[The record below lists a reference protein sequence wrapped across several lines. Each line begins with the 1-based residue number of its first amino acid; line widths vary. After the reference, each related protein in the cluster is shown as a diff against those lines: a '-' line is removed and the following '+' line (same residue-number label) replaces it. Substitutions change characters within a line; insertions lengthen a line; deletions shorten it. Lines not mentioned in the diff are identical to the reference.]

1 MENEQLINW
10 CRENRP
16 QNRVLEIPEF
26 IFKLLNEEQ
35 TKLFENEYPNETMFK
50 LPEREIKFFD
60 WLKKNDP
67 NIWADIWSDDL
78 FPPYYVSIG
87 LFHLFIEDG
96 YKGFPICDLQNN
108 DNYYFAPQHLADK
121 ESGILV
127 ESAKSRYME
136 REALTIPQW
145 LALSISMGP
154 LDIWH
159 FSYKNELSLSDCKD
173 SVKMLVEE
181 NLLVHLKEAEH
192 LSIFVEV

>member
-16 QNRVLEIPEF
+16 NNSILEIPQF

-35 TKLFENEYPNETMFK
+35 ALLFENEYPNETMFK
-50 LPEREIKFFD
+50 IPEREIRFFE

-67 NIWADIWSDDL
+67 NIWTDIWSDEL

-87 LFHLFIEDG
+87 LFHLFIDDG

-121 ESGILV
+121 ESEILV
-127 ESAKSRYME
+127 ESSKSRYME

-145 LALSISMGP
+145 LSVSISVGP

-159 FSYKNELSLSDCKD
+159 FAYKNELSLSDCKD

-192 LSIFVEV
+192 LSIFVEL

>member
-10 CRENRP
+10 CRDNRP
-16 QNRVLEIPEF
+16 ENSILEIPEY
-26 IFKLLNEEQ
+26 IYKLIDADQ
-35 TKLFENEYPNETMFK
+35 AIIFENEYPNETMFRI
-50 LPEREIKFFD
+50 PEREIRFFE
-60 WLKKNDP
+60 WLKVNDP
-67 NIWADIWSDDL
+67 NVWADIWSDDL

-87 LFHLFIEDG
+87 LFHRFIDDG
-96 YKGFPICDLQNN
+96 YKGFPICELQNN
-108 DNYYFAPQHLADK
+108 ENYFFVPQHLADK
-121 ESGILV
+121 ESAILV

-136 REALTIPQW
+136 HEPLTIPQW
-145 LALSISMGP
+145 LALSISIGA

-159 FSYKNELSLSDCKD
+159 FAYKNELSLSDCKD